1 MCVARV
7 GTVFAGR
14 GAGKSPTRASAS
26 AWQLVASGQS
36 NKEVAAALFVSVR
49 TVEANLSKIFRKL
62 GIESRSEL
70 AGRLGGEE

>member
-1 MCVARV
+1 VV
-7 GTVFAGR
+7 GR
-14 GAGKSPTRASAS
+14 GGGSLELTPTELQVAE
-26 AWQLVASGQS
+26 LVATGQS

-70 AGRLGGEE
+70 AARLSTLDAD